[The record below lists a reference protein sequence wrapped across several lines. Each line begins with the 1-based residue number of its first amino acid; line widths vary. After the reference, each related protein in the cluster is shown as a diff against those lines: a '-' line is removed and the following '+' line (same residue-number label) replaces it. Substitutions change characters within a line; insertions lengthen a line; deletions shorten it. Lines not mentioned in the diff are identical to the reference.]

1 MTINMTGGYTDFRS
15 HGAGEAPRSENR
27 SVSGPVAGNFQQMSG
42 GVLRYSMAAD
52 DPGAVVE
59 NYQPEAVR
67 ANVGAVYRSG
77 ADGTSVMPTHH
88 SYMANEP
95 AGGATGI
102 LATARNNFG
111 RLVTPSEITPTTLVR
126 YGQSETQAQV
136 LERMGVL
143 GRDGNGRYYETQS
156 AQNTPASG
164 YQQPQVEQQT
174 PQASAPSEN
183 DFTVELFP
191 QDIED
196 TVAAAIDPIPQP
208 MYQAAMAKM
217 LEGTMGEHDYQEIA
231 RMAGITPEDARQRTQ
246 FVERA
251 FAEQANSIAR
261 RAGVGDPQEL
271 WNWAQQEKPEAF
283 AHARQEMVFGRNTG
297 PMRALATQFFRS
309 IPPTVE
315 ALQKAGYEVS
325 KTPAGKTVVKVRG
338 SWMSP
343 ESAAKIGWL

>member
-1 MTINMTGGYTDFRS
+1 MTINLTGGYTNYAS
-15 HGAGEAPRSENR
+15 HGAGEAPRSENN
-27 SVSGPVAGNFQQMSG
+27 VSGPVSGNFQQMSG
-42 GVLRYSMAAD
+42 GVLRYSMAAE

-77 ADGTSVMPTHH
+77 ADGASVMPAYA
-88 SYMANEP
+88 SYIANEP

-143 GRDGNGRYYETQS
+143 GRDGNGRYYEIQS

-174 PQASAPSEN
+174 PQASTPTEN

-191 QDIED
+191 QEIED
-196 TVAAAIDPIPQP
+196 SLARAIDPIPQP
-208 MYQAAMAKM
+208 MYQAALAKI

-231 RMAGITPEDARQRTQ
+231 RLSGIPVEDARERAQ

-251 FAEQANSIAR
+251 FQAQADSLAR
-261 RAGVGDPQEL
+261 RAGCDPQEL
-271 WNWAQQEKPEAF
+271 WDWAQQEKPEAF
-283 AHARQEMVFGRNTG
+283 SRARQELVFGRNTG
-297 PMRALATQFFRS
+297 PMRALATEFFRS
-309 IPPTVE
+309 TPPTIE
-315 ALQKAGYEVS
+315 ALQKAGYEIS

-338 SWMSP
+338 SWISP
-343 ESAAKIGWL
+343 ETAAKIGWL